1 MSYMSQL
8 RKNRE
13 AMNEKVKAFDT
24 NTGMQSDNRFW
35 KLSRDKTGTGSAV
48 IRFLPAVNGDEL
60 PWVRVF
66 SYAFQGPTGKWYI
79 NDSPTTIGGNDPV
92 FEDNARLYNTGFD
105 ADKELIKKMRRGRKT
120 SYIYNI
126 LVLKDPANPDNEGKV
141 FLFKGG
147 KQIHD
152 MITDKAKPKFE
163 DDTPVFVY
171 DVWEG
176 ANFKLRIVT
185 RDKAP
190 PTYENSVFESPSK
203 LLGGDEDM
211 LEAILS
217 KCHRLGEFV
226 EPSHYKSYD
235 QLKKE
240 FDRAMIGEAVKSVAE
255 QMEEEDS
262 DYSPRAALEKAVKV
276 ERDVPKPSVDTFE
289 RVEKAVK
296 VAKVESVQDDEDSSE
311 SEMDYFKKL
320 LSET

>member
-13 AMNEKVKAFDT
+13 TMNEKVKAFDT
-24 NTGMQSDNRFW
+24 NNGGQADSRFW
-35 KLSRDKTGTGSAV
+35 KLTRDKTGTGSAV

-60 PWVRVF
+60 PWVKVF

-105 ADKELIKKMRRGRKT
+105 ADKELVKKMKRSRKT
-120 SYIYNI
+120 GYIYNI

-171 DVWEG
+171 DIWEG
-176 ANFKLRIVT
+176 ANFKLRIVNK
-185 RDKAP
+185 DKY
-190 PTYENSVFESPSK
+190 PTYENSVFESPSE
-203 LLGGDEDM
+203 LFGGDEDK

-240 FDRAMIGEAVKSVAE
+240 FDRAMIGEAVKPVAE
-255 QMEEEDS
+255 QMEDED
-262 DYSPRAALEKAVKV
+262 DYNPRAALERAVKV
-276 ERDVPKPSVDTFE
+276 EKETPKPSVNTFE
-289 RVEKAVK
+289 KVEKVEK
-296 VAKVESVQDDEDSSE
+296 VTKVEAFEDDEDDSSE
-311 SEMDYFKKL
+311 SLDYFKRL
-320 LSET
+320 LADT